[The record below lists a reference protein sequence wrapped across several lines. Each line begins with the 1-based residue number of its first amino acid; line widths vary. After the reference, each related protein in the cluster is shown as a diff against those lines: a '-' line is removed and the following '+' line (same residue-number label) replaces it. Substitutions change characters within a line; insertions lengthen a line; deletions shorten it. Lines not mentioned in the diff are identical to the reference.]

1 MYLQLYVY
9 GLQYKYICKE
19 VMVMNNQ
26 DKLDQIIQKQHGT
39 VLSSDLDLYEIP
51 RVYLQ
56 MMVAEGKLERV
67 DRGVYVS
74 IDAIEDE
81 MFSMQ
86 TKYPKLVFSHETALY
101 LHGLTDRTPFMYS
114 ASVPSGYKV
123 VESVAERFK
132 IYYIKKDLHELGV
145 ETVQSSHGNPIKS
158 YNIERTICDLIR
170 SRNRIDGQILN
181 EALKRFVKLK
191 SADLSILMD
200 YARKLK
206 IDTVLKHY
214 LEVLL

>member
-1 MYLQLYVY
+1 
-9 GLQYKYICKE
+9 
-19 VMVMNNQ
+19 MNYAE
-26 DKLDQIIQKQHGT
+26 KLDELIKKQHGT
-39 VLSSDLDLYEIP
+39 VLSADLDAYEIP

-74 IDAIEDE
+74 TDTIEDE

-86 TKYPKLVFSHETALY
+86 TKYPKLIYSHETALY
-101 LHGLTDRTPFMYS
+101 LHGLSDRTPFEYS

-123 VESVAERFK
+123 IGTVADRFK
-132 IYYIKKDLHELGV
+132 IYYIKKELHELGV
-145 ETVQSSHGNPIKS
+145 ETVQSSHGNPIKT

-170 SRNRIDGQILN
+170 SRNRIDVQILN

-191 SADLSILMD
+191 SADLSMLMD
-200 YARKLK
+200 YAKKLR
-206 IDTVLKHY
+206 IDAVLKNY

>member
-1 MYLQLYVY
+1 
-9 GLQYKYICKE
+9 
-19 VMVMNNQ
+19 MVMNNQ
-26 DKLDQIIQKQHGT
+26 NKLDQLIQKQHGT

-145 ETVQSSHGNPIKS
+145 ETVQSSHGNPVKT

>member
-1 MYLQLYVY
+1 
-9 GLQYKYICKE
+9 
-19 VMVMNNQ
+19 MNYAE
-26 DKLDQIIQKQHGT
+26 KLDELIKKQHGT
-39 VLSSDLDLYEIP
+39 VLSADLDAYEIP

-74 IDAIEDE
+74 TDSIEDE

-86 TKYPKLVFSHETALY
+86 TKYPKLIYSHETALY
-101 LHGLTDRTPFMYS
+101 LHGLSDRTPFEYS

-123 VESVAERFK
+123 VDTVADRFK
-132 IYYIKKDLHELGV
+132 IYYIKKEFHELGV
-145 ETVQSSHGNPIKS
+145 ETVKSSHGNPIRT
-158 YNIERTICDLIR
+158 YNVERTICDLIR
-170 SRNRIDGQILN
+170 SRSRIDIQILN
-181 EALKRFVKLK
+181 DALKRFVKLK
-191 SADLSILMD
+191 SADHSLLMD

-206 IDTVLKHY
+206 IEAVLKSY

>member
-1 MYLQLYVY
+1 
-9 GLQYKYICKE
+9 
-19 VMVMNNQ
+19 MNYAE
-26 DKLDQIIQKQHGT
+26 KLDELIKKQHGT
-39 VLSSDLDLYEIP
+39 VLSADLDAYEIP

-74 IDAIEDE
+74 TDSIEDE

-86 TKYPKLVFSHETALY
+86 TKYPKLIYSHETALY
-101 LHGLTDRTPFMYS
+101 LHGLSDRTPFEYS

-123 VESVAERFK
+123 IGTVADRFK
-132 IYYIKKDLHELGV
+132 IYYIKKELHELGV
-145 ETVQSSHGNPIKS
+145 ETVKSSHGNPIRS
-158 YNIERTICDLIR
+158 YNVERTICDLIR
-170 SRNRIDGQILN
+170 SRSRIDIQILN
-181 EALKRFVKLK
+181 DALKRFVKLK
-191 SADLSILMD
+191 SADHSLLMD

-206 IDTVLKHY
+206 IEAVLKSY